1 MSFDNEA
8 PNGPE
13 ASFSEDKTAE
23 SIDYEHGASLTRR
36 QMMIATAGTA
46 LALSATGTAAAATY
60 NYESE
65 YAPTPRIPG
74 SVTIDE
80 HTDAMTS
87 ALEYLADDESTTD
100 LRDDGAMLAPR
111 DADDEPHNPVQ
122 YRPDR
127 LDSSELRKFP
137 RGETREV
144 TEDGETVEEDV
155 SWTDIDEW
163 VIENGTGSVDATT
176 AASGADAITIS
187 DDGAATV
194 GGFDAFD
201 IDSGVERKY
210 LQAIVRIE
218 NTTADAGAEL
228 LLKDTSGESPVGIGP
243 VVIEVDGDGTYVVQK
258 NIGEL
263 IEDGGG
269 GDIEQL
275 GALEVWA
282 IECDVTIVGLNL
294 DRATRWSFG
303 ETEELITDDDSD
315 EVLETTTVYE
325 PVGKVALAD
334 VDDGPLSTLD
344 DAFSDATI
352 RDLDV
357 DIELDVG
364 GLSDDAV
371 DLAFED
377 ASRHTPDRR
386 MRLVTN
392 FELPTAYA
400 LEYNAL
406 ALEDTVAHTGD
417 RYRTVEFVAGVED
430 PVTLE
435 AIDDED
441 VDGWVQRTVDYRD
454 AELED
459 ELALTS
465 SVNAGEVVAVYYE
478 VLVRDSEENE
488 LEDTSSIP
496 AGPTGS
502 EGGGILST
510 LFSLPGIIV
519 SALGIA
525 GLRRWLANW
534 RD

>member
-13 ASFSEDKTAE
+13 ASFSGDKTAE

-36 QMMIATAGTA
+36 QMMVATAGTA

-60 NYESE
+60 NFESE
-65 YAPTPRIPG
+65 YAPTPRVPG

-111 DADDEPHNPVQ
+111 DADDEPHNPVR

-144 TEDGETVEEDV
+144 TEDGETVEEDI
-155 SWTDIDEW
+155 SWTDADEW
-163 VIENGTGSVDATT
+163 STSPMDTATLESTT
-176 AASGADAITIS
+176 AENGADAIAINAS
-187 DDGAATV
+187 GDMMDAT
-194 GGFDAFD
+194 FDAVD
-201 IDSGVERKY
+201 IGSSVDRKY
-210 LQAIVRIE
+210 IQAIFRVE
-218 NTTADAGAEL
+218 NVESDSDVSITL
-228 LLKDTSGESPVGIGP
+228 LDTSSDPELATGVNVPL
-243 VVIEVDGDGTYVVQK
+243 DGNDDTVVVQK
-258 NIGEL
+258 QIGE
-263 IEDGGG
+263 IEA
-269 GDIEQL
+269 GDDL
-275 GALEVWA
+275 GQIDTVRLMIAN
-282 IECDVTIVGLNL
+282 CDATLVGLNV
-294 DRATRWSFG
+294 DRATAWSFG
-303 ETEELITDDDSD
+303 ETEELVTNDDGD
-315 EVLETTTVYE
+315 EVLETNTVHE
-325 PVGKVALAD
+325 PVGTVALAD
-334 VDDGPLSTLD
+334 ADDGPLSTLD

-352 RDLDV
+352 RGLDV
-357 DIELDVG
+357 DIEFDVG

-371 DLAFED
+371 DLVFED

-417 RYRTVEFVAGVED
+417 RYRTVEFVAGEDD

-441 VDGWVQRTVDYRD
+441 VDGWVQRTTDYRD

-459 ELALTS
+459 ELTLTS

-488 LEDTSSIP
+488 LEDTSGI
-496 AGPTGS
+496 AMGPTDS
-502 EGGGILST
+502 ESGGFLAT
-510 LFSLPGIIV
+510 LFSLPGILA

-525 GLRRWLANW
+525 GIRAWIARRT
-534 RD
+534 

>member
-8 PNGPE
+8 RNGPE

-36 QMMIATAGTA
+36 QMMIATAGAA
-46 LALSATGTAAAATY
+46 LAVSATGTAAAATY
-60 NYESE
+60 NFESE
-65 YAPTPRIPG
+65 YAPTPRVPG

-80 HTDAMTS
+80 HTDGMTS

-100 LRDDGAMLAPR
+100 LRDDGAMLVPH
-111 DADDEPHNPVQ
+111 DDEDEPHNPVQ

-144 TEDGETVEEDV
+144 EEDGETVEEDI
-155 SWTDIDEW
+155 SWTDVDEW
-163 VIENGTGSVDATT
+163 AVENGAGSVDETS
-176 AASGADAITIS
+176 AANGADAIVVS
-187 DDGAATV
+187 ADGDETVGRFDAVDIDSSVARKFIQAILRVEGVGDSSAATV
-194 GGFDAFD
+194 
-201 IDSGVERKY
+201 R
-210 LQAIVRIE
+210 AI
-218 NTTADAGAEL
+218 
-228 LLKDTSGESPVGIGP
+228 DTSGESDLVAAID
-243 VVIEVDGDGTYVVQK
+243 VELNGDDDTFVVQK
-258 NIGEL
+258 QIGEL
-263 IEDGGG
+263 EDA
-269 GDIEQL
+269 DDLEQID
-275 GALEVWA
+275 AVEVVA
-282 IECDVTIVGLNL
+282 DSCDVTIAGLNM

-303 ETEELITDDDSD
+303 ETEELVEDDDGE
-315 EVLETTTVYE
+315 EVLETNTVHE
-325 PVGKVALAD
+325 PVGEVALAD

-344 DAFSDATI
+344 NAFSDATI
-352 RDLDV
+352 QGLDV
-357 DIELDVG
+357 DIEFDVG

-406 ALEDTVAHTGD
+406 ALEDTVAHTGE
-417 RYRTVEFVAGVED
+417 RYRTVEFVAGEDD
-430 PVTLE
+430 PVTLD

-441 VDGWVQRTVDYRD
+441 VDGWVERTVDYRD
-454 AELED
+454 AELD
-459 ELALTS
+459 DDLTLTS

-478 VLVRDSEENE
+478 VLVRDSEESE
-488 LEDTSSIP
+488 LEDTSGIA

-502 EGGGILST
+502 EGGGIMST
-510 LFSLPGIIV
+510 IFSLPGIIV

-525 GLRRWLANW
+525 GLRRWLTNW